1 MKSATR
7 NSRNPYNYAYRNNH
21 SLQNTEEEPINLETI
36 QTTTAAHRK
45 YLSSPPI
52 VILFG
57 KNM

>member
-1 MKSATR
+1 MKSATT
-7 NSRNPYNYAYRNNH
+7 NSRNPQNYAYRNNH
-21 SLQNTEEEPINLETI
+21 SLQDTEEEPIDLETI
-36 QTTTAAHRK
+36 QTPPAAHRK